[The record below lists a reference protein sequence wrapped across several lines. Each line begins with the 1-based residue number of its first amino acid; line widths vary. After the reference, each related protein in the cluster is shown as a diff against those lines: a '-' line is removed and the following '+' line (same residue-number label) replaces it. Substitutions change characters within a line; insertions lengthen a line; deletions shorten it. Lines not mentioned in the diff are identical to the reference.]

1 MVLAGRM
8 TAFMEVAAYQS
19 FFEDSSWADRIKYV
33 ILPEILKKMVMNA
46 KGSPIE
52 GKERH
57 LILDFLRGFALLGI
71 CLANYPEF
79 ALYSFLDSSAAEAMP
94 TVAIDHIVKWGL
106 YIFVDG
112 KFYTIFS
119 LLFGIGFSIILE
131 NNRRRGANGLT
142 VFYRRMVIL
151 FIIGLSHLLLIWSG
165 DILMLYAL
173 VGMTL
178 PLFLRLKD
186 GPLLIW
192 SFSFL
197 ALPVVIDTVCEMA
210 HISLSSHLVEW
221 QWLLCDRF
229 GITEA
234 NFAYWLH
241 DAHSYS
247 DMWKF
252 LLMGAV
258 ERMQEFVDGNRY
270 FKVLGLFLIGYYIGR
285 KRLYANF
292 GQYLKVL
299 KRICIAGLCLGLPLS
314 ALYAWSALS
323 GRPFGLGVHSLFY
336 FVSVY
341 LTSFGYV
348 AGICILYLGSR
359 RKSGLWKALSLPGRM
374 ALTNYIGQ
382 SAIGVLLFYGVGF
395 GLGAYMGLVYVELI
409 AFAVFVLEVA
419 ISIFWLSE
427 FRFGPLEWVWRCL
440 TYGRLFSLR

>member
-1 MVLAGRM
+1 MSGRM
-8 TAFMEVAAYQS
+8 EV
-19 FFEDSSWADRIKYV
+19 IV
-33 ILPEILKKMVMNA
+33 
-46 KGSPIE
+46 KGAPVE

-79 ALYSFLDSSAAEAMP
+79 ALYSFLDGTTVEAMP
-94 TVAIDHIVKWGL
+94 TAAIDHIVKWFL
-106 YIFVDG
+106 YIVVDG

-131 NNRRRGANGLT
+131 NNRRRGVNGLK

-151 FIIGLSHLLLIWSG
+151 FIIGLAHLLLLWSG

-186 GPLLIW
+186 RPLLLW
-192 SFSFL
+192 ALSFL
-197 ALPVVIDTVCEMA
+197 ALPVVIDAVCGMA
-210 HISLSSHLVEW
+210 HVSLSAKLVEW

-247 DMWKF
+247 DMSKF

-285 KRLYANF
+285 NRLYANL
-292 GQYLKVL
+292 GQYRRVVR
-299 KRICIAGLCLGLPLS
+299 RICLAGFCLGLPLS

-323 GRPFGLGVHSLFY
+323 GRPFGLGLHSLFY
-336 FVSVY
+336 FISVY

-348 AGICILYLGSR
+348 AGICLLYLRSKNKEGI
-359 RKSGLWKALSLPGRM
+359 WKALAFPGRM

-382 SAIGVLLFYGVGF
+382 SALGVSIFYGVGL

-409 AFAVFVLEVA
+409 AAGVFALEVA
-419 ISIFWLSE
+419 FSIFWLRT

-440 TYGRLFSLR
+440 TYGRLFPLIRSHDT